1 MISSSLRRSC
11 FPNSLS
17 AKDCRRTRYS
27 ARITIYSPGLGSM
40 QTMIAGTHECCSK
53 LVVCGVRE
61 RCTRNSKTLYREWE
75 LRSNLITRIMRS
87 SIASS
92 TTPNTASRLQQQ
104 TNYRHRVRTRT
115 HAVVRGATLK
125 ALLGMVETIS
135 NHSLERDVT
144 LPLLSRRLVRSMA
157 KKLLYR
163 KLDRP
168 ISNFHDEQRI
178 YKTRRRMTQKI
189 TLEPG

>member
-1 MISSSLRRSC
+1 
-11 FPNSLS
+11 
-17 AKDCRRTRYS
+17 
-27 ARITIYSPGLGSM
+27 
-40 QTMIAGTHECCSK
+40 
-53 LVVCGVRE
+53 
-61 RCTRNSKTLYREWE
+61 
-75 LRSNLITRIMRS
+75 MRS

-125 ALLGMVETIS
+125 ALLGMVEMIS

-163 KLDRP
+163 KLDRL